1 MSYFHLLVYIASCGV
16 HKLIATWCRICGSYY
31 YRVQYPYTKSRGYS
45 IWNPLKIT
53 WEDKKHVFLRLVS
66 WIH

>member
-1 MSYFHLLVYIASCGV
+1 MPLLFKIPDPGLVYIGSCGV

-45 IWNPLKIT
+45 IWNP
-53 WEDKKHVFLRLVS
+53 
-66 WIH
+66 